1 MNLNQGYIGRSPGD
15 SSVTIARQS
24 YNVTG
29 VTTDFT
35 FASSYTPT
43 LFEVYVNGA
52 KLVNISD
59 YAATDGNTFSLIT
72 AAVGGDIV
80 EAIAY
85 KAFNVV
91 NDTATSSPSN
101 FTVNGNLTV
110 TGDTATVGGVG
121 VVTAGSDASGLTGIV
136 TSLSA
141 GSNISLSGSTGAVTI
156 TGLADTSR
164 VVADSLVVSGLTT
177 TTNEI
182 EIRSSDGSPARV
194 DLYCEVSNAHYSRV
208 QAPPHSEF
216 SGNVTSILPTKSGD
230 IIVGDTDGAVTQNI
244 NTTGVVTA
252 TSFVGSGANLTNLNI
267 PAGFNE
273 LDAALF
279 N

>member
-43 LFEVYVNGA
+43 LIDVYVNGA
-52 KLVNISD
+52 KLVNITD

-72 AAVGGDIV
+72 AAQDGDVV
-80 EAIAY
+80 EAVAY
-85 KAFNVV
+85 KAFNLTTV
-91 NDTATSSPSN
+91 SN
-101 FTVNGNLTV
+101 AAGNFSVGGNLTV
-110 TGDTATVGGVG
+110 TGSATVGGVG

-182 EIRSSDGSPARV
+182 EIRSSDGTPARV

>member
-1 MNLNQGYIGRSPGD
+1 MADRNGYIGRAPGD

-24 YNVTG
+24 YNVSG

-43 LFEVYVNGA
+43 LIDVFVNGA
-52 KLVNISD
+52 KLVNITDFS
-59 YAATDGNTFSLIT
+59 ATDGNTFSLI
-72 AAVGGDIV
+72 AAAQNGDIV
-80 EAIAY
+80 EAVAY

-110 TGDTATVGGVG
+110 TGDTFTLGG
-121 VVTAGSDASGLTGIV
+121 SGIV
-136 TSLSA
+136 TSLTA

-156 TGLADTSR
+156 TGLANTSHVR
-164 VVADSLVVSGLTT
+164 AETLVVTGVSTLGVTTGLTALGVSGNVHATKYFGSGSGLT
-177 TTNEI
+177 
-182 EIRSSDGSPARV
+182 G
-194 DLYCEVSNAHYSRV
+194 L
-208 QAPPHSEF
+208 
-216 SGNVTSILPTKSGD
+216 NV
-230 IIVGDTDGAVTQNI
+230 
-244 NTTGVVTA
+244 
-252 TSFVGSGANLTNLNI
+252 

>member
-52 KLVNISD
+52 KLVNITD

-72 AAVGGDIV
+72 AAQDGDVV
-80 EAIAY
+80 EAVAY
-85 KAFNVV
+85 KAFNLTTV
-91 NDTATSSPSN
+91 SN
-101 FTVNGNLTV
+101 AAGNFSVGGNLTV
-110 TGDTATVGGVG
+110 TGSATVGGVG

-182 EIRSSDGSPARV
+182 EIRSSDGTPARV

>member
-1 MNLNQGYIGRSPGD
+1 MADRSGYIGRAPGD

-24 YNVTG
+24 YNVSG

-43 LFEVYVNGA
+43 LFDVYVNGA
-52 KLVNISD
+52 KLVNITDFS
-59 YAATDGNTFSLIT
+59 ATDGNTFSLI
-72 AAVGGDIV
+72 AAAQNGDIV
-80 EAIAY
+80 EAVAY

-91 NDTATSSPSN
+91 HDTATSSPSN

-110 TGDTATVGGVG
+110 TGDTFTLGG
-121 VVTAGSDASGLTGIV
+121 SGIV
-136 TSLSA
+136 TSLTA

-156 TGLADTSR
+156 TGLANTSHVR
-164 VVADSLVVSGLTT
+164 AETLVVTGVSTLGVTTGLTALGVSGNVHATKYFGSGSGLT
-177 TTNEI
+177 
-182 EIRSSDGSPARV
+182 G
-194 DLYCEVSNAHYSRV
+194 L
-208 QAPPHSEF
+208 
-216 SGNVTSILPTKSGD
+216 NV
-230 IIVGDTDGAVTQNI
+230 
-244 NTTGVVTA
+244 
-252 TSFVGSGANLTNLNI
+252 

>member
-35 FASSYTPT
+35 FASSYTAT

-59 YAATDGNTFSLIT
+59 YAATDGSTFSLIT
-72 AAVGGDIV
+72 AAVGGDVV
-80 EAIAY
+80 EAVAY

-110 TGDTATVGGVG
+110 TGDTVTVGG
-121 VVTAGSDASGLTGIV
+121 AGIV

>member
-1 MNLNQGYIGRSPGD
+1 MADRNGYIGRAPGD

-24 YNVTG
+24 YNVSG

-43 LFEVYVNGA
+43 LFDVFVNGA
-52 KLVNISD
+52 KLVNITDFS
-59 YAATDGNTFSLIT
+59 ATDGSTFSLI
-72 AAVGGDIV
+72 AAAQDGDVV
-80 EAIAY
+80 EAVAY

-136 TSLSA
+136 TSLTA

-156 TGLADTSR
+156 TGLANTSN
-164 VVADSLVVSGLTT
+164 VVSDNLVVTGISTLESTT
-177 TTNEI
+177 A
-182 EIRSSDGSPARV
+182 SA
-194 DLYCEVSNAHYSRV
+194 L
-208 QAPPHSEF
+208 
-216 SGNVTSILPTKSGD
+216 NV
-230 IIVGDTDGAVTQNI
+230 
-244 NTTGVVTA
+244 TGVVTA
-252 TSFVGSGANLTNLNI
+252 TSFVGSGAQLTGI
-267 PAGFNE
+267 AQPTQ
-273 LDAALF
+273 LDITSSLF

>member
-1 MNLNQGYIGRSPGD
+1 MADRSGYIGRAPGD

-35 FASSYTPT
+35 FSSAYTPT
-43 LFEVYVNGA
+43 LFDVYVNGA

-72 AAVGGDIV
+72 AAVDGDVV
-80 EAIAY
+80 EAVAY

-91 NDTATSSPSN
+91 NNTATSSPSN

-136 TSLSA
+136 TSLTA

-164 VVADSLVVSGLTT
+164 VVADSLVVSGVSTLTSLVVSGVSTLGVT
-177 TTNEI
+177 TGLTAL
-182 EIRSSDGSPARV
+182 GV
-194 DLYCEVSNAHYSRV
+194 
-208 QAPPHSEF
+208 
-216 SGNVTSILPTKSGD
+216 SGNVHATKY
-230 IIVGDTDGAVTQNI
+230 
-244 NTTGVVTA
+244 
-252 TSFVGSGANLTNLNI
+252 FGSGSELTGI
-267 PAGFNE
+267 TVPAGFNE